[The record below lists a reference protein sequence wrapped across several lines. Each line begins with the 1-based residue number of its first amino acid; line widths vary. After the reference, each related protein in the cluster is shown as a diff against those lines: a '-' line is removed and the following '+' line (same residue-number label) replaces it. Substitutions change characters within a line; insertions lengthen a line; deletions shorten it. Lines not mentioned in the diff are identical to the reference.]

1 MLKKI
6 SEEFFSLSKFTF
18 VFFLGEVPLERD
30 LCRFIS
36 PLVVWIIESLLNNDF
51 SLW

>member
-6 SEEFFSLSKFTF
+6 SEEFFSLSKLTLFSSR
-18 VFFLGEVPLERD
+18 EMYISLERD

-36 PLVVWIIESLLNNDF
+36 MVWISESLLNNDF